1 MYNYRDIIL
10 FLNICRINN
19 LKILNL
25 ISSSGMDKLLYLNEK
40 SIDRIGI
47 FTAAEK
53 DKLKDKLNINIENY
67 KHKLYQQGYEFLTIL
82 DINYPQNLKN
92 IFNAPSI
99 IYIKGKKID
108 RLNNSIA
115 IVGTRK
121 PTEYGRWVTKKI
133 IKELKKY
140 DLSIIS
146 GMALGID
153 YIAHREA
160 IENDL
165 CTAGILASSLDIV
178 YPKTNIELYVDMENQ
193 ILISEFPFT
202 TEPIKRNFVM
212 RNRIISGLS
221 LGVLVIEAAENSGSL
236 ITANYAIEQNKG
248 VFAIPGGID
257 SVYSKGTNN
266 LIKNGAKIVQNA
278 EDIVEELPF
287 IKEVEKVLNISE
299 REISNNEIKILE
311 ILSIKNTNINEIITL
326 SNMDISE
333 CYASIMKLEM
343 SGRIISLGNNFYGKV
358 F

>member
-121 PTEYGRWVTKKI
+121 PTEYGRWVTKK
-133 IKELKKY
+133 
-140 DLSIIS
+140 
-146 GMALGID
+146 
-153 YIAHREA
+153 
-160 IENDL
+160 
-165 CTAGILASSLDIV
+165 
-178 YPKTNIELYVDMENQ
+178 
-193 ILISEFPFT
+193 
-202 TEPIKRNFVM
+202 
-212 RNRIISGLS
+212 
-221 LGVLVIEAAENSGSL
+221 
-236 ITANYAIEQNKG
+236 
-248 VFAIPGGID
+248 
-257 SVYSKGTNN
+257 
-266 LIKNGAKIVQNA
+266 
-278 EDIVEELPF
+278 
-287 IKEVEKVLNISE
+287 
-299 REISNNEIKILE
+299 
-311 ILSIKNTNINEIITL
+311 
-326 SNMDISE
+326 
-333 CYASIMKLEM
+333 
-343 SGRIISLGNNFYGKV
+343 
-358 F
+358 